1 MPAKPKVRRGRSH
14 LEQARDEFMSYQH
27 RVAVAV
33 EAMLKASEVNRAK
46 FLAAAEAWSL
56 EQATIDERLAAA
68 LRR

>member
-1 MPAKPKVRRGRSH
+1 MPATLKARRGKSQ
-14 LEQARDEFMSYQH
+14 LDQERDDFMSYQH
-27 RVAVAV
+27 RVAAAV

-56 EQATIDERLAAA
+56 EQGAIDDRLAAA